1 MKKSVLSILV
11 LGLMLAACR
20 EKTEDVSTVAR
31 VGHPTIGL
39 IGTPVSS
46 TPVGSGTFTDPG
58 AVGYNDLT
66 GDSVPL
72 TAPVS
77 NNVDLSTPG
86 FYSVVW
92 NYTINNGYVDFT
104 ASKSRLVLVTPVD
117 PNADYS
123 GVYARTSNG
132 VEVNFTKVGPGLYTT
147 DNIGGVGGIPD
158 YIFLVYL
165 GQPTD
170 TTLEAPLQP
179 NPLGG
184 EVTIVNGTFTVSA
197 TDTVYSYTV
206 DGAGFAFN
214 TRTFS
219 HQ

>member
-1 MKKSVLSILV
+1 MKKSVLSILA
-11 LGLMLAACR
+11 LGIMLTACR
-20 EKTEDVSTVAR
+20 EKTEDVSLVAQ
-31 VGHPTIGL
+31 VAHPTIGL
-39 IGTPVSS
+39 IGTPVFS
-46 TPVGSGTFTDPG
+46 TSVGSGTFTDPG

-72 TAPVS
+72 SGPIS

-92 NYTINNGYVDFT
+92 SYTVNNGYVDFT
-104 ASKSRLVLVTPVD
+104 TNRSRLVLVTPVD

-132 VEVNFTKVGPGLYTT
+132 VLVNFTKVGPGLYTT

-158 YIFLVYL
+158 YIFTVYL
-165 GQPTD
+165 GQVSD
-170 TTLEAPLQP
+170 TTLEAPPQP

-197 TDTVYSYTV
+197 TDTTYSYIV

-214 TRTFS
+214 VRTFS

>member
-1 MKKSVLSILV
+1 MKNSILSILL
-11 LGLMLAACR
+11 LGVFLSACKKDP
-20 EKTEDVSTVAR
+20 EEVSMVVE

-46 TPVGSGTFTDPG
+46 TPIGTGTFTDPG

-72 TAPVS
+72 SAPVS
-77 NNVDLSTPG
+77 NDVDLTTAG

-92 NYTINNGYVDFT
+92 SFTISNGYIDYT
-104 ASKSRLVLVTPVD
+104 ATKSRLVLVTPVD

-132 VEVNFTKVGPGLYTT
+132 YLVNFTKVGPGLYTT
-147 DNIGGVGGIPD
+147 DNIGGVPIPD
-158 YIFLVYL
+158 YEFIVYL
-165 GQPTD
+165 GQVSD

-184 EVTIVNGTFTVSA
+184 EVTIVNGIFTVSA
-197 TDTVYSYTV
+197 LDTLYSYTV